1 LHDFKSCCVVSVAK
15 NVFDLELIVHSYA
28 RFAGTRISIRRMR
41 LYSPTTAVEMA
52 CTGLARQITK
62 AFPRNEA
69 PRYLIR
75 DRDRA
80 YGAPFFTPTA
90 GNGHPRKNPRLAV
103 EVIELRCYLLRR
115 RSLLLALRDGRHFD
129 GRPSL

>member
-1 LHDFKSCCVVSVAK
+1 MRDFKSCCVVSVAK
-15 NVFDLELIVHSYA
+15 NMFDLEHSDHVIVHSYA
-28 RFAGTRISIRRMR
+28 RFRWHPNQYQTYATLQPYDSRG
-41 LYSPTTAVEMA
+41 MA

-90 GNGHPRKNPRLAV
+90 GHGHPRKNSRLAV

-115 RSLLLALRDGRHFD
+115 WSAPLMVDSFRRRF
-129 GRPSL
+129 